1 VARVL
6 IGPIGH
12 LGGTPAR
19 RRMSAPPEQT
29 GRGMNDKTPRVA
41 TLTDPDDN
49 DPRLYQ
55 LSLS

>member
-1 VARVL
+1 
-6 IGPIGH
+6 
-12 LGGTPAR
+12 
-19 RRMSAPPEQT
+19 MYAPPEQT
-29 GRGMNDKTPRVA
+29 GRVMNDKTPRVA